1 MSRHRPECIEC
12 GELFQH
18 ERKAIGYDTCTQCG
32 DEDARLVKHTI
43 VPMHKSNYVV
53 VTDRA
58 DLKGINS
65 KGGFYRWVTNILI

>member
-1 MSRHRPECIEC
+1 MSKHRPECIEC

-18 ERKAIGYDTCTQCG
+18 ERKAIGYDTCTSCG

-53 VTDRA
+53 VSDKSL
-58 DLKGINS
+58 LKERY
-65 KGGFYRWVTNILI
+65 K